1 MAESVEFGI
10 DLGTTNSC
18 IARWE
23 KSAVRVFQNNDHMN
37 VTPSAVHILRSGRI
51 IVGRRGYAAI
61 NTDPENVAI
70 EFKRWMGQKDRKAF
84 PAAGREL
91 SAEELSAEVLKSL
104 REDVRRQTGASV
116 KAAVVTVPA
125 AFGALQC
132 EATARAAN
140 LAGLEE
146 APLLQEPIA
155 AAIGYGL
162 KPLNSANQR
171 WMVFDLGGGTL
182 DVAVVT
188 TRDGRLNVLEHRGDN
203 LMGGKDIDQLI
214 VQRILLPAL
223 EGNYDLRGT
232 GPKTAKAALLPH
244 LRTKAEEAKI
254 DLSTDEQVT
263 VALFDIGQ
271 DNAGDPI
278 DMEVQISRV
287 QLEALMEPLFE
298 KCCDLAQ
305 QALTGAR
312 LTGADLDRILLVGGP
327 TQTPL
332 LRSILKSRFR
342 TTVDFSVDPMTVVG
356 QGAAVYAS
364 TLERTKSKVVEG
376 GLSSSN
382 TERGLNVKLAY
393 EPVSAELQPTVAGRI
408 LNSNSDFEIKLD
420 VNDGFWTSG
429 WIQTQGG
436 FFETTVSLKEND
448 VTTFWFY
455 VRNERGELIATNVT
469 ELEIRHGLVPSAPPL
484 PHTLS
489 IEVVNPGKKSGLDPI
504 FTKGTPLPA
513 EKRVRYRA
521 AHALIPDNPKTDLA
535 IKLWE
540 GEYSNDPE
548 ANEWVGHVILPSS
561 DVRRSVPEGA
571 EIEVVIT
578 IDASRLINVG
588 AFVPHLNQSFSSKLY
603 VPQREE
609 RDYSNLSIAVG
620 SDAHGYRQRLDEL
633 ERKLS
638 DSNDP
643 TTAEEIDDLRRAVD
657 NLEAT
662 APKSNQSSEKID
674 PDEARRLVEKS
685 KSVRGQI
692 SRIEER
698 AANSG
703 NVTANSNFMRAVE
716 IAEEVVGAF
725 GTSLEKQQLTMLR
738 RELDRAVTK
747 GDNRAA
753 QRACGEIEGL
763 RWRVLGKQDW
773 FWKEIFDALRNS
785 GGPFSDVA
793 EARNQINKGE
803 AAIAAGNGEG
813 LRAAVQALWKL
824 QPKTEADIMQD
835 RALRSGL
842 RKF

>member
-1 MAESVEFGI
+1 MTEFVEFGI

-23 KSAVRVFQNNDHMN
+23 KGTVKVFQNNDQMN

-51 IVGRRGYAAI
+51 IVGRRGHSAI

-70 EFKRWMGQKDRKAF
+70 EFKRWIGQKDRKIF
-84 PAAGREL
+84 PAARREL
-91 SAEELSAEVLKSL
+91 SAEELSAEVIKSL

-116 KAAVVTVPA
+116 KAAVITVPA

-132 EATARAAN
+132 EATARAATI
-140 LAGLEE
+140 AGLEE

-162 KPLNSANQR
+162 KPNSANQR

-203 LMGGKDIDQLI
+203 LMGGKDIDQSI
-214 VQRILLPAL
+214 VQRILLPVL
-223 EGNYDLRGT
+223 EENYDLRA
-232 GPKTAKAALLPH
+232 PPNQVRAALLSH
-244 LRTKAEEAKI
+244 LRMKAEEAKI
-254 DLSTDEQVT
+254 DLSSTEEVT

-271 DNAGDPI
+271 DNAGNPI
-278 DMEVQISRV
+278 EMELHISRA

-298 KCCDLAQ
+298 RCCDLAQ

-312 LTGADLDRILLVGGP
+312 LNGSDLDRILLVGGP

-332 LRSILKSRFR
+332 LRSILNYRFK
-342 TTVDFSVDPMTVVG
+342 TQIEFSVDPMTVVG

-364 TLERTKSKVVEG
+364 TLERTETKIVEG
-376 GLSSSN
+376 YVSS
-382 TERGLNVKLAY
+382 TTIQGGLNLKLAY
-393 EPVSAELQPTVAGRI
+393 PPVSSELQPIVAGRI
-408 LNSNSDFEIKLD
+408 LNLNGRLEIKLD

-429 WIQTQGG
+429 WIHLQDD
-436 FFETTVSLKEND
+436 FFETPVSLKEND
-448 VTTFWFY
+448 ITTFWLY
-455 VRNERGELIATNVT
+455 ARDEQGNLVATDIT
-469 ELEIRHGLVPSAPPL
+469 EFEIRHGLVPSAPPL

-489 IEVVNPGKKSGLDPI
+489 IEVVSPDKKSTLDPV
-504 FTKGTPLPA
+504 FLKGTPLPT
-513 EKRVRYRA
+513 EKKVRYRA
-521 AHALIPDNPKTDLA
+521 AHALVPDNPKTDLL

-540 GEYSNDPE
+540 GEYSTEPE

-578 IDASRLINVG
+578 IDASRLINVE

-609 RDYSNLSIAVG
+609 RDYSNLSVAVG
-620 SDAHGYRQRLDEL
+620 SDAHLYRQRLDQL
-633 ERKLS
+633 EHKFDGS
-638 DSNDP
+638 TD
-643 TTAEEIDDLRRAVD
+643 TQIAQEIDELRRIVD
-657 NLEAT
+657 DLEET
-662 APKSNQSSEKID
+662 APKSNKSPERID

-692 SRIEER
+692 SRIEQR
-698 AANSG
+698 AASSRNTITSG
-703 NVTANSNFMRAVE
+703 SFVRE
-716 IAEEVVGAF
+716 IELAEEVIEGF
-725 GTSLEKQQLTMLR
+725 GTSLDKQQLTMLR
-738 RELDRAVTK
+738 QGLDRAVTK

-753 QRACGEIEGL
+753 QRASPIH
-763 RWRVLGKQDW
+763 
-773 FWKEIFDALRNS
+773 APN
-785 GGPFSDVA
+785 
-793 EARNQINKGE
+793 
-803 AAIAAGNGEG
+803 
-813 LRAAVQALWKL
+813 RAPQWLLNHWL
-824 QPKTEADIMQD
+824 
-835 RALRSGL
+835 
-842 RKF
+842 